1 MRWPHA
7 RGRGPFH
14 FIRCCMPTLNSNG
27 IWQLLAACSALM
39 FACGL
44 ASGGQSSRQSHWP
57 VESKVNGYDV
67 HAFGPYDVLSVSPT
81 YFPDLPL
88 QQGNGRARQK
98 VVPKKSWDIRSNYIG
113 LTTTRLPSSVAA
125 EIEPRN
131 PVFFIDENTST
142 VGFAGRPDGNPA
154 AARAYVRVLLPSVTT
169 IQSVMLAPP
178 PGGGLPARFTID
190 VHRWELW
197 ERVQPEERGLWT
209 TVYQEEGETP
219 LGQARAADTAPNVYA
234 REESGGPR
242 GEEEPRTR
250 VCVFQPIEAREVW
263 ITSPEDLEL
272 AEIRV
277 LDTHGRNVASIAAG
291 GTVAVS
297 RRSHLFWF
305 DEDRQRHLW
314 PMTYDLGVKWARVNY
329 YLTPLIWPY
338 VERAKGVYRIDP
350 YTKEILREAAQN
362 GITIAL
368 TLGPPDH
375 PLYASATREVQVK
388 AFTNYVRF
396 MVRQFKDFVPYF
408 EVLNEYYNQDS
419 YGPGKTG
426 PFERSAKEYAQ
437 LALPTVQA
445 IRAEAPDAKI
455 ILCGPCPLAVDWIDA
470 ALATGLAP
478 LVDVISWH
486 PYQLTD
492 PPEALDR
499 PRHPWA
505 DPGLIRYED
514 AVRYLRKLA
523 RERGFRGTFQANE
536 AGAYAIHQMR
546 STALV
551 SAKYLAR
558 SVVLHSALRVPVFW
572 NETVSLLR
580 PAWQPFFWPGQP
592 DVQPDYSYYVL
603 RTLCTLMDGMEPVR
617 KDGVLDVIPGPE
629 PAEIEGRLFSDR
641 AGGLLVALWR
651 PMRSGDQSEAVLC
664 DVRVRGF
671 SAQRATGFELF
682 NGEKQELVF
691 QQDRVG
697 VHLGGLLVRD
707 YPLLVCLEPQKTGR
721 APARPRIAP
730 AARN

>member
-1 MRWPHA
+1 MK
-7 RGRGPFH
+7 
-14 FIRCCMPTLNSNG
+14 NSNG
-27 IWQLLAACSALM
+27 IWRLLATCSALV

-44 ASGGQSSRQSHWP
+44 ASGGQSSGQSRWP
-57 VESKVNGYDV
+57 VQAKVNAYDV
-67 HAFGPYDVLSVSPT
+67 YAFGPYDVLSVSPT

-88 QQGNGRARQK
+88 QQGNSRARQK
-98 VVPKKSWDIRSNYIG
+98 VVPKKSWGIRSNYIG
-113 LTTTRLPSSVAA
+113 LTTTRLPSSMAA

-131 PVFFIDENTST
+131 PVFFIDENAST

-154 AARAYVRVLLPSVTT
+154 AVRAYVRVLLPSVTAV
-169 IQSVMLAPP
+169 QSVVLMPP
-178 PGGGLPARFTID
+178 LGGRLPARFIVD
-190 VHRWELW
+190 VRRWERW
-197 ERVQPEERGLWT
+197 ERVQPEENGTWT

-219 LGQARAADTAPNVYA
+219 LAQAQAANTAPNVYQ
-234 REESGGPR
+234 REESGGLR
-242 GEEEPRTR
+242 GEAEARTR
-250 VCVFQPIEAREVW
+250 VCAFQPVEAREVW

-272 AEIRV
+272 AEVRV
-277 LDTHGRNVASIAAG
+277 LDTRGRNVASIAAG

-314 PMTYDLGVKWARVNY
+314 PMTYDLGVKWIRVNY

-338 VERAKGVYRIDP
+338 VERARGVYRVDP
-350 YTKEILREAAQN
+350 YTKGILREAARN
-362 GITIAL
+362 GVTITL

-375 PLYASATREVQVK
+375 PLYASAPREVQVK

-396 MVRQFKDFVPYF
+396 MVRQFKDFVSYF

-419 YGPGKTG
+419 YGPGKRG
-426 PFERSAKEYAQ
+426 PVERAAKEYAQ
-437 LALPTVQA
+437 FAMPAMQA
-445 IRAEAPDAKI
+445 IREEANGAKI

-486 PYQLTD
+486 PYQLTE

-523 RERGFRGTFQANE
+523 HERGFRGTFQANE
-536 AGAYAIHQMR
+536 AGAYAIHRMR

-551 SAKYLAR
+551 SAKYMAR
-558 SVVLHSALRVPVFW
+558 SVILHSALQVPVFW

-603 RTLCTLMDGMEPVR
+603 RTLCTLMDGMETVR
-617 KDGVLDVIPGPE
+617 KDGVLDVVPASEPE
-629 PAEIEGRLFSDR
+629 GIEGRLFYDH
-641 AGGLLVALWR
+641 AGRLLAALWR
-651 PMRSGDQSEAVLC
+651 PIRSGDQSEAVLC

-671 SAQRATGFELF
+671 SARRAIGFELF

-691 QQDRVG
+691 QQDRLG
-697 VHLGGLLVRD
+697 VHLGGIMVRD
-707 YPLLVCLEPQKTGR
+707 YPLLILLEPRQTGG
-721 APARPRIAP
+721 APAGPRTAS
-730 AARN
+730 AAQD